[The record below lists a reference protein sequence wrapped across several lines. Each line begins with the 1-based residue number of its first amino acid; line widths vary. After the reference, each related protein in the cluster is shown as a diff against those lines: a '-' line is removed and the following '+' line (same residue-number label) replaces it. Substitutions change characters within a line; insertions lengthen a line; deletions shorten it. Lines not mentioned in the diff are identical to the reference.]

1 MPVDALALPLIL
13 VTAIG
18 VLGYALTLLR
28 LAGAPGTRAGWLIVA
43 AIVLGSLATA
53 PLLGLRAGFVGFGLY
68 NLLVVVPFVLRQ
80 RMERAYV
87 AGDEQRALRLARL
100 LALVHPTRAVR
111 DKVAA
116 LPSMIA
122 LRAGDELPDAELDR
136 LSQGHAPLRRALDVV
151 VLHNRRDVDAVLAA
165 FAGPEQRAELLA
177 QGLGPVYVQAVGCT
191 TTDGDVL
198 ASAMSTAQAAD
209 PTLHGPERGARSIV
223 QAHALA
229 GDVPATR
236 ALADA
241 LCMYLER
248 GDRDV
253 LLALAHWCGGDLDGA
268 RRVVGAGLSACNDHR
283 IARCTLASLRDMF
296 DRRGPRPAAT
306 RTEALQRK
314 LEQLRR
320 DVPVL
325 RAISVFVGR
334 AAVRPRVTLAW
345 MLVLIAVYVPFA
357 MSGDPLDERHIYA
370 WGGLPSDILD
380 PVPEFRAF
388 ARLPADPFTA
398 LTAARLAT
406 STLLHG
412 GALHLLL
419 NLAMLWIFGG
429 FVEALYGRPRL
440 VALYVLGGVLSGLS
454 VVFLT
459 PRETPLVL
467 LGASG
472 AIMALGG
479 AVLAALLVR
488 RDLRQTPIGRSNM
501 IMLLILFTLQVLFD
515 AFTPEVSGTAHAS
528 GLLAGFLLGALLTPR
543 PGPLIQASPD
553 MPARACPAEPVP

>member
-1 MPVDALALPLIL
+1 VPVDALALPLIL

-18 VLGYALTLLR
+18 VLGYALMLSR
-28 LAGAPGTRAGWLIVA
+28 LAGVPGTRAGWLVVA
-43 AIVLGSLATA
+43 AIVLGSLAAA
-53 PLLGLRAGFVGFGLY
+53 PLLGLRAGFVGFALY
-68 NLLVVVPFVLRQ
+68 NLLIVVPFVLRQ

-87 AGDEQRALRLARL
+87 AGDEQRALRLSRI
-100 LALVHPTRAVR
+100 LAFVHPTQAVR
-111 DKVAA
+111 DRVAA

-122 LRAGDELPDAELDR
+122 LRAGDELPESELDR

-165 FAGPEQRAELLA
+165 FAEPEQRAELLA

-198 ASAMSTAQAAD
+198 ASAISVAQAAD
-209 PTLHGPERGARSIV
+209 PTLRGPERGARSIV

-229 GDVPATR
+229 GDFPATR

-241 LCMYLER
+241 LGMYLER

-253 LLALAHWCGGDLDGA
+253 LLAIAHWCGGDLEGA
-268 RRVVGAGLSACNDHR
+268 RRIVASGLGGCADHR

-296 DRRGPRPAAT
+296 DRRGPHPVTT
-306 RTEALQRK
+306 RTPALQRR
-314 LEQLRR
+314 LEQMRR
-320 DVPVL
+320 EVPVL

-357 MSGDPLDERHIYA
+357 TSGDPLHEPHIYA
-370 WGGLPSDILD
+370 WGGLWTG
-380 PVPEFRAF
+380 EFA
-388 ARLPADPFTA
+388 AADA
-398 LTAARLAT
+398 WRLAT
-406 STLLHG
+406 STLIHG

-440 VALYVLGGVLSGLS
+440 IALYVLGGVLSGLA
-454 VVFLT
+454 VVYLSPPLT
-459 PRETPLVL
+459 L

-479 AVLAALLVR
+479 AVMAALVVR

-501 IMLLILFTLQVLFD
+501 VMLLILFTLQVLFD

-553 MPARACPAEPVP
+553 MPPKACPSEPVP